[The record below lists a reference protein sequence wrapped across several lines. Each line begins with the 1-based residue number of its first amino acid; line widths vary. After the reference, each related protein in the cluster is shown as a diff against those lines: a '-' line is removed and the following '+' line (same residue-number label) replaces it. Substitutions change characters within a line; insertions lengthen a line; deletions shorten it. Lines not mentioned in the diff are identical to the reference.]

1 MKILG
6 GKYKGR
12 NFYMLEGIRPTQGIV
27 RKALFDILGH
37 DMEGVILLDL
47 FAGSGAIGLE
57 AISRGA
63 TQSIFVEKD
72 PRCAA
77 IIEENIGLL
86 SIHKDVHEIPPYQIV
101 QTDAFAAI
109 KLFSRQNKK
118 FDVIFVDPPY
128 SRGLA
133 KKALKTL
140 EAYDILHPNCIVVIQ
155 HEKRETLPEKQ
166 GRFLL
171 FREKKYGNTTFSLYK
186 SEARSTKSETIS
198 KSE

>member
-1 MKILG
+1 MKIIA

-27 RKALFDILGH
+27 RKALFDILGQ
-37 DMEGVILLDL
+37 DMKGMTLLDL
-47 FAGSGAIGLE
+47 FAGSGAVGLE

-63 TQSIFVEKD
+63 MKATFVEKD

-86 SIHKDVHEIPPYQIV
+86 SIHKDKTGIPPYQIV

-118 FDVIFVDPPY
+118 FDVVFVDPPY

-133 KKALKTL
+133 KKTLKML
-140 EAYDILHPNCIVVIQ
+140 GAYDILHPNCMVVIQ
-155 HEKRETLPEKQ
+155 HEMEEILPETF

-171 FREKKYGNTTFSLYK
+171 FRKKKYGSMYLSSYK
-186 SEARSTKSETIS
+186 SEA
-198 KSE
+198 